1 MRKIAVLALILILVA
16 GLVTPAYCDGLV
28 KKLGR
33 GICNVITCPFEIFEQ
48 MSRVHKANGP
58 MAGVTYGLL
67 KGIAMTGVR
76 AVVGVYEI
84 VTFPA
89 PIPSDYQ
96 PILRDPEFFF
106 QDVGW

>member
-1 MRKIAVLALILILVA
+1 MRKLAFLVIILVIVA
-16 GLVTPAYCDGLV
+16 GLAAPAYCDGPV

-33 GICNVITCPFEIFEQ
+33 GICNVLTCPFEIFEQ
-48 MSRVHKANGP
+48 MSRVHKESGP

-67 KGIAMTGVR
+67 KGVGMTGVR
-76 AVVGVYEI
+76 AVVGAYE
-84 VTFPA
+84 VATFPV
-89 PIPSDYQ
+89 PVPGDYE